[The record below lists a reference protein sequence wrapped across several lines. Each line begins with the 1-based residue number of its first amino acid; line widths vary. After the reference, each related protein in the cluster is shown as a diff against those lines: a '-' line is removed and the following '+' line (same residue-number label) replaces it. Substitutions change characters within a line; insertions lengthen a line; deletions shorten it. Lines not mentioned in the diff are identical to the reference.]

1 MLAEKLKI
9 LPTEPGV
16 YLFKN
21 NRGGVI
27 YIGKAINLRNR
38 VKSYFS
44 SGHAASPKTQALVK
58 NIADVEYLLTDSE
71 VEALI
76 LESNLIK
83 KHQPKYNIRLTDDK
97 SYPYLRVTL
106 QEEYPRLEIT
116 RTLQKDGSRYFGPYT
131 NVGAVQETLKLL
143 KRVFP
148 LRSCRQKQV
157 KKRKRPCLNAHIQ
170 RCIAP
175 CQGLVSPEEYRHLIE
190 EVILF
195 LEGKEEKL
203 VQKLKKQMQ
212 EAAARLDF
220 EQAAELR
227 DQLLAVEK
235 VREKQKI
242 VSSSFD
248 DFDLLNYVQGRE
260 LSCVQI
266 FFVRGGK
273 LMGGDHFLLEGGPEK
288 EGAEILTA
296 FLKQYYYQSRFIPG
310 QILLPEEVEEKE
322 VLQSWLQEKKGG
334 KVVFQVPQRGQK
346 KKLLELAAK
355 NARESLQQETKLRK
369 ERQQRE
375 KIALA
380 EITQI
385 FNLTESPWRIECYD
399 ISNFQ
404 GQEAVA
410 AMVVFEEC
418 KPKQSQYRRFKIK
431 TVEGP
436 DDFASMVEV
445 IRRRLQRALRG
456 DERFSALPDLVL
468 IDGGKGQLSAA
479 LSVMKELGIKQIPVV
494 ALAEEEEMLFY
505 GEGAVPVVLP
515 RDSQGLYLL
524 QRIRNEAH
532 RFAVTYHRLLRGR
545 RNLASVLDDIP
556 GLGPQ
561 RKAVLLQQFQ
571 FSLTKIRQAS
581 LAELQQVKGLGS
593 KTAWQ
598 VWNFFHTGEE
608 V

>member
-1 MLAEKLKI
+1 M
-9 LPTEPGV
+9 
-16 YLFKN
+16 
-21 NRGGVI
+21 
-27 YIGKAINLRNR
+27 
-38 VKSYFS
+38 
-44 SGHAASPKTQALVK
+44 
-58 NIADVEYLLTDSE
+58 EYLLTDSE

-273 LMGGDHFLLEGGPEK
+273 LMGRPFLLEGIRKRKG
-288 EGAEILTA
+288 GNLTA
-296 FLKQYYYQSRFIPG
+296 FLKQYYYQSGLF
-310 QILLPEEVEEKE
+310 
-322 VLQSWLQEKKGG
+322 
-334 KVVFQVPQRGQK
+334 
-346 KKLLELAAK
+346 
-355 NARESLQQETKLRK
+355 
-369 ERQQRE
+369 
-375 KIALA
+375 
-380 EITQI
+380 
-385 FNLTESPWRIECYD
+385 
-399 ISNFQ
+399 
-404 GQEAVA
+404 
-410 AMVVFEEC
+410 
-418 KPKQSQYRRFKIK
+418 
-431 TVEGP
+431 P
-436 DDFASMVEV
+436 DRSFA
-445 IRRRLQRALRG
+445 
-456 DERFSALPDLVL
+456 
-468 IDGGKGQLSAA
+468 
-479 LSVMKELGIKQIPVV
+479 
-494 ALAEEEEMLFY
+494 
-505 GEGAVPVVLP
+505 
-515 RDSQGLYLL
+515 
-524 QRIRNEAH
+524 
-532 RFAVTYHRLLRGR
+532 GR
-545 RNLASVLDDIP
+545 S
-556 GLGPQ
+556 
-561 RKAVLLQQFQ
+561 
-571 FSLTKIRQAS
+571 
-581 LAELQQVKGLGS
+581 
-593 KTAWQ
+593 
-598 VWNFFHTGEE
+598 
-608 V
+608 

>member
-1 MLAEKLKI
+1 MLEEKLKI

-21 NRGGVI
+21 NRGRVI
-27 YIGKAINLRNR
+27 YVGKAINLRNR

-44 SGHAASPKTQALVK
+44 SQHADSPKTQALVK
-58 NIADVEYLLTDSE
+58 NITDVEYLLTDSE

-106 QEEYPRLEIT
+106 QEDYPRLEIT
-116 RTLQKDGSRYFGPYT
+116 RSFKKDGSRYFGPYT

-148 LRSCRQKQV
+148 LRSCKQKQL
-157 KKRKRPCLNAHIQ
+157 KKRERPCLNAHIQ
-170 RCIAP
+170 RCVAP
-175 CQGLVSPEEYRHLIE
+175 CQGLVSRDEYRHMIT

-203 VQKLKKQMQ
+203 VQKLEKQMA
-212 EAAARLDF
+212 EAAERLDF
-220 EQAAELR
+220 EKAAELR
-227 DQLLAVEK
+227 DQLLAIEK

-242 VSSSFD
+242 VSGSLE
-248 DFDLLNYVQGRE
+248 DFDLLNYVQGAE
-260 LSCVQI
+260 CSCVQI
-266 FFVRGGK
+266 FFIRSGK
-273 LMGGDHFLLEGGPEK
+273 VMGGDHFLLEGGPER
-288 EGAEILTA
+288 EGSEILSA
-296 FLKQYYYQSRFIPG
+296 FLKQYYHQSRFIPG
-310 QILLPEEVEEKE
+310 RIFLPEEVVEEE
-322 VLQSWLQEKKGG
+322 ILQSWLQEKRGG
-334 KVVFQVPQRGQK
+334 KVVFKVPQRGYK

-355 NARESLQQETKLRK
+355 NAEESLQQETKLR
-369 ERQQRE
+369 EQRQQKE
-375 KIALA
+375 KVALE
-380 EITQI
+380 EITQA
-385 FNLTESPWRIECYD
+385 FKLTENPYRIECYD
-399 ISNFQ
+399 ISNLQ

-410 AMVVFEEC
+410 SMVVFEEG
-418 KPKQSQYRRFKIK
+418 KPKRSQYRRFKIK

-436 DDFASMVEV
+436 DDFASMAEV
-445 IRRRLQRALRG
+445 IRRRFQRALAG
-456 DERFSALPDLVL
+456 DERFCSWPDLVL

-479 LSVMKELGIKQIPVV
+479 LSIMKELGVAQIPVV
-494 ALAEEEEMLFY
+494 ALAEKEEMLFC
-505 GEGAVPVVLP
+505 GRQADPVVLP
-515 RDSQGLYLL
+515 CDSQGLYLL
-524 QRIRNEAH
+524 RRIRDEAH

-561 RKAVLLQQFQ
+561 RKTALLKHFQ
-571 FSLTKIRQAS
+571 FSLTKMRQAS
-581 LAELQQVKGLGS
+581 LEELQQIKGLG
-593 KTAWQ
+593 KATAFQ

-608 V
+608 G

>member
-380 EITQI
+380 EITQV

-410 AMVVFEEC
+410 AMVVFEEG